1 MKKLLIIVL
10 IGLILTAGI
19 IEAATD
25 TGIVGIGFSLVK
37 GEISVSDTI
46 NLTFTLIKDFVD
58 SATSSLGVTF
68 TLIQSEITSITD
80 SISVSFTLLAEGIIS
95 AFDSIL
101 VSLTLI
107 KTEAPEINC
116 TVETLSVINH
126 GTNNATLRGN
136 LIDLNTSSATVWF
149 EYGRVSGC
157 YHYRTPNQ
165 TMSNTGIFT
174 EDVKGIWLIPNQT
187 YHYRTCVVCSPAQYG
202 DELNFTLNPL
212 EREIE
217 NRNFSDEYE
226 TIRGDE
232 LNMSKLAE
240 AIPTVY
246 TGLMGNVFFGILF
259 GAIFI
264 AYFIRQED
272 VTLPSLLGMVIG
284 GSILFLL
291 PPSWKHMA
299 YIMLVISFAGIMYG
313 ILKARK

>member
-1 MKKLLIIVL
+1 MKKLLIIIL

-25 TGIVGIGFSLVK
+25 TGIVGIGFTLVK
-37 GEISVSDTI
+37 DITDGIGVS
-46 NLTFTLIKDFVD
+46 FTLL
-58 SATSSLGVTF
+58 AEG
-68 TLIQSEITSITD
+68 ITSVTD
-80 SISVSFTLLAEGIIS
+80 SISVSFTLLAESIMS
-95 AFDSIL
+95 VFDSL
-101 VSLTLI
+101 FVSLTLI
-107 KTEAPEINC
+107 KSEVPEINC
-116 TVETLSVINH
+116 SVETLSVIGH
-126 GTNNATLRGN
+126 GTNNATLGGN

-149 EYGRVSGC
+149 EYGRKSGC

-165 TMSNTGIFT
+165 TMSSTGVFT

-187 YHYRTCVVCSPAQYG
+187 YHYRACVACSPAQYG

-217 NRNFSDEYE
+217 DRNFSDEYE

-240 AIPTVY
+240 AIPIVY